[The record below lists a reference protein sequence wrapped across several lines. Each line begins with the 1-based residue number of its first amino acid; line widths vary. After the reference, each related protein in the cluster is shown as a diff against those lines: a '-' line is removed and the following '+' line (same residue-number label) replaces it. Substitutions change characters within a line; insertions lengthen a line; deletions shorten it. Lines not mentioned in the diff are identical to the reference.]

1 MPDSKQVVK
10 VGNPLGNI
18 QSRGINEE
26 PQNSIND
33 ISALVLLESLYYVHI
48 YRTKRSFSLF
58 EA

>member
-1 MPDSKQVVK
+1 MPHSKQVVR
-10 VGNPLGNI
+10 VGNPLGNM

-33 ISALVLLESLYYVHI
+33 ISVLVLLESLYYVHI
-48 YRTKRSFSLF
+48 YRSKHNFSLF